1 MPPEAVTPIAPPPS
15 RAQPP
20 PQRELRPHPTQ
31 PIKVDDSDSDSD
43 TIARDKNNWYQR
55 LLQVIFLGCA
65 VILVAVQPL
74 IIVIVVYV
82 LLLLCCCSL
91 FNFYNRSF
99 DLES

>member
-55 LLQVIFLGCA
+55 LLQVIFL
-65 VILVAVQPL
+65 LVFYCLYHVRFSNKL
-74 IIVIVVYV
+74 EVVNQIWSV
-82 LLLLCCCSL
+82 TT
-91 FNFYNRSF
+91 
-99 DLES
+99 D

>member
-43 TIARDKNNWYQR
+43 TITRDKNNWYQR
-55 LLQVIFLGCA
+55 LLQVIFL
-65 VILVAVQPL
+65 LVFYCLYHVRFSNKL
-74 IIVIVVYV
+74 EVVNQIWSV
-82 LLLLCCCSL
+82 TT
-91 FNFYNRSF
+91 
-99 DLES
+99 D